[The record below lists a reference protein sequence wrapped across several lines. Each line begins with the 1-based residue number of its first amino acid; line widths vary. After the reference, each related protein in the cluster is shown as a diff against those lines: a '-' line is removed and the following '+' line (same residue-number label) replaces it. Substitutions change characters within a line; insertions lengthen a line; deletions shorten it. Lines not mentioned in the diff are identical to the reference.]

1 VTTIPIR
8 SWARRLLATGKPGDA
23 QTAQGRH
30 IASNIVVQLGARVLM
45 MLISVLTVSLMA
57 RTLDPSG
64 FGVYNGMASYVGLFA
79 VLTDLG
85 FTTVSLQRMSA
96 DPDRESEWLGAL
108 AGVRVTLSVVMLVAC
123 AISIPLLL
131 SNTHHSHL
139 VGFIM
144 TVGLLAT
151 GPNTLMTVF
160 QARMRVGLAMALSL
174 LSSVIWLGETIAL
187 ALVHGSVVAFAVA
200 QIANVLFISLLQ
212 VRVTMRYVH
221 IDWRAGR
228 RHWRSMSRV
237 ALPLGIASVLI
248 TVYYQIDS
256 VLLLQ
261 IAGPHEAG
269 IYGAAYRFLAP
280 LLFLPTAIMSAFFPV
295 LSAGE
300 RDPARLRR
308 LVQRCAETMAA
319 IGVPVLAGS
328 FALSG
333 ELVSLLYGDGYAR
346 AAGLVPILMI
356 AFVSICFGSLAGYM
370 APILNL
376 NWRLALYSGTGAIAN
391 VVLNLVLIPRYGAFG
406 SAWATVATEVL
417 TMVLMLGTCLH
428 SLRLTIAPGK
438 IIRTVLVGAVM
449 TGVMFL
455 ARPLGLFAAGSIGV
469 LVYAAGMLSLR
480 VISLQELRSLR
491 SE

>member
-8 SWARRLLATGKPGDA
+8 SWLRRLLATGKAGDA
-23 QTAQGRH
+23 QTAGARA
-30 IASNIVVQLGARVLM
+30 IASNIAVQLGARVLM
-45 MLISVLTVSLMA
+45 ILISVVTVSLMA

-64 FGVYNGMASYVGLFA
+64 FGVYNSMAAYVGLFA

-85 FTTVSLQRMSA
+85 FTTVSLQRMTA

-108 AGVRVTLSVVMLVAC
+108 AFVRVTLSLVMMVAC

-131 SNTHHSHL
+131 SNAHHAHL
-139 VGFIM
+139 VGFIT

-160 QARMRVGLAMALSL
+160 QARMRVGLAQTLSL
-174 LSSVIWLGETIAL
+174 LSSVIWLGEIVAL
-187 ALVHGSVVAFAVA
+187 AIVHGSVVAFALA
-200 QIANVLFISLLQ
+200 NIANVFVISLLQ
-212 VRVTMRYVH
+212 VRLTMRYAH
-221 IDWRAGR
+221 IDWRRGR
-228 RHWRSMSRV
+228 RHWRSMSKV

-248 TVYYQIDS
+248 TVYYQIDA

-269 IYGAAYRFLAP
+269 IYAAAYRFLAP
-280 LLFLPTAIMSAFFPV
+280 LLFFPTAVMYAFFPV
-295 LSAGE
+295 LSAGQ

-328 FALSG
+328 IALSG
-333 ELVSLLYGDGYAR
+333 ELVNLLYGVGYTR
-346 AAGLVPILMI
+346 AAALLPILMI

-370 APILNL
+370 APILQL

-406 SAWATVATEVL
+406 SAWATVITEVL

-438 IIRTVLVGAVM
+438 LVLTVVVGAEM

-469 LVYAAGMLSLR
+469 LVYVAGMLSLR
-480 VISLQELRSLR
+480 VVSWQELRALR
-491 SE
+491 SS